1 MKRRKRGSHKQITP
15 RSFKKFTV
23 GGYGY
28 EIEIVLDEVIF
39 QVIRKL
45 M

>member
-15 RSFKKFTV
+15 RSFKKLTV

-28 EIEIVLDEVIF
+28 EVALDEVIF

>member
-23 GGYGY
+23 GGYGC
-28 EIEIVLDEVIF
+28 EIALDQVIF
-39 QVIRKL
+39 
-45 M
+45 